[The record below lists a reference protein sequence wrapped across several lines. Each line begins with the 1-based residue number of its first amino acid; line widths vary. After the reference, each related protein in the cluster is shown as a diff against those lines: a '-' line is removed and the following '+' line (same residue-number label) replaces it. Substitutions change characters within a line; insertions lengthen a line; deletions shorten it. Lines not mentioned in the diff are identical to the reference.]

1 MKYAL
6 LKFLD
11 VKRVNVFA
19 CYIVLFQSLFNGP
32 FTSCS
37 EPLFQSEAR
46 CKAIDMKMIFYSH
59 ANKTHFRSER
69 FCTSPRF

>member
-11 VKRVNVFA
+11 VNRVNVFA
-19 CYIVLFQSLFNGP
+19 CCIVLFQSLFNGP

-37 EPLFQSEAR
+37 KPPFQSEAKS
-46 CKAIDMKMIFYSH
+46 KAIDMKMIFHSH
-59 ANKTHFRSER
+59 ANKTHLRSQR